1 MNKELIISSF
11 AGAFAGVIF
20 TQGLLH
26 VGRCPFKRSRETQ
39 DGELNQIRVIDP
51 PDIKECLNRIVDNT
65 TTIPPTPIVKLN
77 L

>member
-26 VGRCPFKRSRETQ
+26 VGRCPFKRSRETH
-39 DGELNQIRVIDP
+39 DGEINVVDT
-51 PDIKECLNRIVDNT
+51 PDMKECLNRIVDNT
-65 TTIPPTPIVKLN
+65 TTIPPTPVVKLN